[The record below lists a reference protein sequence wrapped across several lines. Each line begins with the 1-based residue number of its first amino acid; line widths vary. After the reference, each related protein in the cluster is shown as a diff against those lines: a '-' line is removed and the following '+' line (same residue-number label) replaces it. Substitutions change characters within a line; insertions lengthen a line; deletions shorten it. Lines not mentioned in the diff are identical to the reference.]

1 MEKDTYGI
9 GKRMGDVLINELRK
23 MGATFITVYIVENCE
38 EEFYQSIG
46 LKENKGHLV
55 YHIDERPY

>member
-1 MEKDTYGI
+1 
-9 GKRMGDVLINELRK
+9 MGDVLINELRK